1 MAALGF
7 DVRRGL
13 QRQGAFWGAMAKGL
27 LLKTL
32 LFIAESQETK
42 TTGFPQT
49 VDSRSK
55 NESPRSDWSSESSEC
70 APANNWALSEPGSLL
85 VSPAGGSLSNL
96 SSVSSSLSSTASEDS
111 AVSDQAELD
120 FYDSEVTRRHRRRR
134 SMTESPEEDW
144 GGDASFAPWLG
155 NNSTFS
161 GAAVPYPYEEDIVMK
176 VRFEG
181 LL

>member
-1 MAALGF
+1 VAALGF

-13 QRQGAFWGAMAKGL
+13 QRQGAVWGAMAKGL

-32 LFIAESQETK
+32 LFIAESQEIK

-49 VDSRSK
+49 VDSKSK
-55 NESPRSDWSSESSEC
+55 NESPRSDWSFELSEC

-96 SSVSSSLSSTASEDS
+96 SSVSSSLSSTASEDY

-134 SMTESPEEDW
+134 SMTEFPEEDW
-144 GGDASFAPWLG
+144 GGDASFAPWLR

-161 GAAVPYPYEEDIVMK
+161 GAAVPYPYEEDIIMK